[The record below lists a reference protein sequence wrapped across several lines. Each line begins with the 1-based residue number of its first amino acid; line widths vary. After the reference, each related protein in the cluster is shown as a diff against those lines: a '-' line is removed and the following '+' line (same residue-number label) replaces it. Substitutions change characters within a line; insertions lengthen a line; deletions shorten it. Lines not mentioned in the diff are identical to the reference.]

1 MWGHTSVCFST
12 GEIKKSWYAY
22 EDQRCTLIGDSFSV
36 FSFVIFARASCKQF
50 LPPNSY
56 ETLAARMGLAPGVTA
71 SCDVI
76 WPLARMLCYGYP
88 EGVGVIVGDLSRVLL
103 TRSS

>member
-1 MWGHTSVCFST
+1 
-12 GEIKKSWYAY
+12 
-22 EDQRCTLIGDSFSV
+22 
-36 FSFVIFARASCKQF
+36 
-50 LPPNSY
+50 
-56 ETLAARMGLAPGVTA
+56 MGLAPGVTA